1 MGACPSLTET
11 EQRGIL
17 PERPQ
22 ARGQQN
28 RAQNLF
34 PSRFSSE
41 VLPPLR
47 CWHPDLFLDRCQETS
62 WEVSRQGGCQ
72 GSLRGDPPKLLV
84 PGQHLEAG
92 TGWGLALRLSS
103 SGAAFRF
110 TVWESR
116 HSRHTQSSR
125 RARAGSQGRSAA
137 DGRYVL
143 NPGLP
148 KLTPSLKLFM
158 GPQGILPGPMGW
170 V

>member
-11 EQRGIL
+11 ERGGIL

-62 WEVSRQGGCQ
+62 WEVSRQGGCSQ
-72 GSLRGDPPKLLV
+72 GSSKAPSTWAAPGGRDGVGTCSETEQLRGSLQVYCL
-84 PGQHLEAG
+84 GIQ
-92 TGWGLALRLSS
+92 ALTSHPELQKGPS
-103 SGAAFRF
+103 
-110 TVWESR
+110 WESG
-116 HSRHTQSSR
+116 QVSSR
-125 RARAGSQGRSAA
+125 RQVCSQPWA
-137 DGRYVL
+137 
-143 NPGLP
+143 
-148 KLTPSLKLFM
+148 T
-158 GPQGILPGPMGW
+158 
-170 V
+170 